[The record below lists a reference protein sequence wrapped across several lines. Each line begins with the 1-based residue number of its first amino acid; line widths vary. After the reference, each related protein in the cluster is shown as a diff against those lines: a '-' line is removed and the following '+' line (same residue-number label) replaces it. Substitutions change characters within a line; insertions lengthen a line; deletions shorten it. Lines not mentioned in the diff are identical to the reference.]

1 MEQKILQS
9 KKKLEN
15 RILIRLVKF
24 LDVLFVTAIFGCIW
38 MKFYS
43 KLISI
48 PYYKKGN
55 YLIIAL
61 FCILYYLLAHLYQ
74 GFMIHLSRISEIIY
88 AQVLSV
94 IISDGLMYL
103 VTMLLM
109 RRVPNILP
117 VLLAIILQ
125 YLVIWAWSKG
135 AHKWYFKTFEKSKTI
150 LVWDEL
156 KGLESLISEYGLDR
170 RYEIIDTVNV
180 EWVDSEY
187 LESTLTKAKVVF
199 LCCIHSH
206 ERNQIVKYCVE
217 HDISAFVI
225 PRIGDV
231 IMAGAQRMHLMH
243 LPMLLVDCYDPK
255 PEYLF
260 IKRFFDIALS
270 GIALIVLSPVMLLLT
285 VLIRLDGGTALYKQ
299 VRLGKNGKEFRVL
312 KFRSMRMDAEKD
324 GIARLSTGDKD
335 DRITKIG
342 HFIRGCR
349 LDELPQLIN
358 ILKGE
363 MSIVGP
369 RPERPEIAAEYVKEL
384 PEFSLRLQAKPGLT
398 GYAQVYGKYNTTP
411 YDKLLMDLM
420 YIGKPSLAEDIK
432 ICFATVKILFVPES
446 AEGVKEGQKTAMG
459 ERESCK

>member
-55 YLIIAL
+55 YLVIAL
-61 FCILYYLLAHLYQ
+61 FCVMYYLLAHLYQ

-170 RYEIIDTVNV
+170 RYDYRYRECGAGRFRI
-180 EWVDSEY
+180 SREY
-187 LESTLTKAKVVF
+187 L
-199 LCCIHSH
+199 
-206 ERNQIVKYCVE
+206 
-217 HDISAFVI
+217 D
-225 PRIGDV
+225 
-231 IMAGAQRMHLMH
+231 
-243 LPMLLVDCYDPK
+243 
-255 PEYLF
+255 
-260 IKRFFDIALS
+260 
-270 GIALIVLSPVMLLLT
+270 
-285 VLIRLDGGTALYKQ
+285 
-299 VRLGKNGKEFRVL
+299 
-312 KFRSMRMDAEKD
+312 
-324 GIARLSTGDKD
+324 
-335 DRITKIG
+335 
-342 HFIRGCR
+342 
-349 LDELPQLIN
+349 
-358 ILKGE
+358 KGE
-363 MSIVGP
+363 GC
-369 RPERPEIAAEYVKEL
+369 
-384 PEFSLRLQAKPGLT
+384 FSVLHSQP
-398 GYAQVYGKYNTTP
+398 
-411 YDKLLMDLM
+411 
-420 YIGKPSLAEDIK
+420 
-432 ICFATVKILFVPES
+432 
-446 AEGVKEGQKTAMG
+446 
-459 ERESCK
+459 

>member
-55 YLIIAL
+55 YLVIAL
-61 FCILYYLLAHLYQ
+61 FCVMYYLLAHLYQ

-156 KGLESLISEYGLDR
+156 KGLE
-170 RYEIIDTVNV
+170 
-180 EWVDSEY
+180 
-187 LESTLTKAKVVF
+187 
-199 LCCIHSH
+199 
-206 ERNQIVKYCVE
+206 RNQIVKYCVE

-243 LPMLLVDCYDPK
+243 LPMLLVDRYDPK

-270 GIALIVLSPVMLLLT
+270 GIALIVLSPVMLILT

-299 VRLGKNGKEFRVL
+299 VRLGKNGKEFNVL

-324 GIARLSTGDKD
+324 GVARLSTGDKD
-335 DRITKIG
+335 DRITKVG

-432 ICFATVKILFVPES
+432 ICFATVKILFMPES
-446 AEGVKEGQKTAMG
+446 TEGVSEGQTTAMSG
-459 ERESCK
+459 ENH